1 MIKKFTFWTVTV
13 SAKNTKIPDGEN
25 YMCEFETVEEMK
37 ECLKELKEMGQDM
50 NYVNVFPPNTGF
62 YGSDFLL

>member
-1 MIKKFTFWTVTV
+1 MKVFFTSDLHF
-13 SAKNTKIPDGEN
+13 GHEN
-25 YMCEFETVEEMK
+25 VLRFDNRPFETVEEMK

-62 YGSDFLL
+62 YGSDFLI